1 MSFFSGTPSRV
12 TERPRTPAPAQPE
25 ANGSDAGVFYRELID
40 RRPALLDEKLKVHA
54 RIIDEFNLSL
64 LERLPPEEL
73 MKQVRSYVAEYVRT
87 EKVSLN
93 QRELD
98 LFANEIIDEMTGFGP
113 IEPLL
118 KDPTVTDI

>member
-1 MSFFSGTPSRV
+1 MSFFSGPRSVEHAVASPPVRTAQV
-12 TERPRTPAPAQPE
+12 DTEADQ
-25 ANGSDAGVFYRELID
+25 FYRDLID

-64 LERLPPEEL
+64 LEKLPHEEL
-73 MKQVRSYVAEYVRT
+73 VRQVRAYVANYVRA
-87 EKVSLN
+87 EKISLN

-98 LFANEIIDEMTGFGP
+98 AFSDEIINEMTGFGP